1 MTKLTKKTQ
10 KLTQKR
16 VDELS
21 DVLDVLMGREGLN
34 FEGVEFGKGLQLIMH
49 KKFGRI
55 NVLLL
60 AKNNGLYDMDV
71 LFSMDAVEEH
81 VPLVHEHDSSDI
93 ESIVAKIKKAIQTV
107 EDIEKSVA

>member
-1 MTKLTKKTQ
+1 MGKLTKK
-10 KLTQKR
+10 TQKR

-21 DVLDVLMGREGLN
+21 DVLDVLIGREGLN
-34 FEGVEFGKGLQLIMH
+34 FEGVAFGKGLQLIMH
-49 KKFGRI
+49 KQFGRL
-55 NVLLL
+55 NVLL
-60 AKNNGLYDMDV
+60 AKRNELYDMDV